1 MHGIGNDFVVVDARE
16 GPWPGRET
24 LARAVCDRRFGV
36 GADGLI
42 FVETGDLADYR
53 MRMLNPDGSE
63 SEMCGNGLRCVAK
76 WLTERG
82 IVPRAVE
89 TGGRVV
95 TVSTAG
101 DRVSVGMGSAEIR
114 SRSLEVQGFEGVL
127 VDVGNPHFVVFVDDP
142 YEVDLEK
149 VGPRLE
155 HDPAFP
161 DRANIHF
168 AAVTGNDTLTQRTWE
183 RGAGIT
189 LACGSG
195 ATAGAAAARA
205 LGLTGSRVQ
214 VRLPGGILWIEFDGS
229 DHATMSGPA
238 ETSFTGVW
246 GA

>member
-1 MHGIGNDFVVVDARE
+1 MHGIGNDFVVLDALHGAHGERE
-16 GPWPGRET
+16 A
-24 LARAVCDRRFGV
+24 LARALCDRRFGV

-42 FVETGDLADYR
+42 FVEHGDIAPYR

-76 WLTERG
+76 WLVSRDIHTD
-82 IVPRAVE
+82 ALE

-95 TVSTAG
+95 TVGAEG
-101 DRVSVGMGSAEIR
+101 DDVAVGMGLAAVR
-114 SRSLEVQGFEGVL
+114 GRLTVQGRVGLL
-127 VDVGNPHFVVFVDDP
+127 VDVGNPHFVVFCDDP
-142 YEVDLEK
+142 WAVDLDI

-155 HDPAFP
+155 HDPVFP

-168 AAVTGNDTLTQRTWE
+168 AAVTGADEITQRTWE

-195 ATAGAAAARA
+195 ATAGAAAARHE
-205 LGLTGSRVQ
+205 GLTGSSVR
-214 VRLPGGILWIEFDGS
+214 VRLPGGTLRIRFDDAGN
-229 DHATMSGPA
+229 ATMIGAA
-238 ETSFTGVW
+238 ELSFIGYW